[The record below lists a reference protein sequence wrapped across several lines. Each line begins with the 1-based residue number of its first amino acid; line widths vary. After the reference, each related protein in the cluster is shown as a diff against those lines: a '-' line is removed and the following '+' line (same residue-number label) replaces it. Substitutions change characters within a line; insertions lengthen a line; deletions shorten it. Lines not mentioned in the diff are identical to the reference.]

1 MKKHPSP
8 WSVRGVSQEARAKAA
23 RAAARR
29 RMTIGEWVTGA
40 LTSAANAELGVGHG
54 TQAARA
60 DPPAGDAAT
69 LADQLADYERHH
81 QLKFDELAA
90 GIAALAEQLDKA
102 AGPTARLVS
111 VDQLA
116 RAIKPLEHALERAE
130 KATGDDTDAG
140 HVTGRIS
147 NLPGARGG

>member
-1 MKKHPSP
+1 MKKHLSP

-29 RMTIGEWVTGA
+29 RMTIGAWVTGA
-40 LTSAANAELGVGHG
+40 LTSAANAELGVGR
-54 TQAARA
+54 AAA
-60 DPPAGDAAT
+60 PHDDDAAN
-69 LADQLADYERHH
+69 AGQAADYERRNA
-81 QLKFDELAA
+81 LKLDELAA
-90 GIAALAEQLDKA
+90 AIAALSEQLETA
-102 AGPTARLVS
+102 AGPAARLVS

>member
-8 WSVRGVSQEARAKAA
+8 WSVRGVSLEARAKAA

-29 RMTIGEWVTGA
+29 RMTIGAWVTGA
-40 LTSAANAELGVGHG
+40 MTNAANAELGLGG
-54 TQAARA
+54 SATANQTPRGGDGA
-60 DPPAGDAAT
+60 PAGD
-69 LADQLADYERHH
+69 LADYQRRNEQR
-81 QLKFDELAA
+81 FDELAA
-90 GIAALAEQLDKA
+90 ALAALSEQLDKA

-116 RAIKPLEHALERAE
+116 LAIKPFKQALDRVE
-130 KATGDDTDAG
+130 KSMGDDTDAG
-140 HVTGRIS
+140 RVTGRIS

>member
-1 MKKHPSP
+1 
-8 WSVRGVSQEARAKAA
+8 
-23 RAAARR
+23 
-29 RMTIGEWVTGA
+29 MTIGAWVTGA
-40 LTSAANAELGVGHG
+40 LTGAANAELGVGGSAAPHG
-54 TQAARA
+54 DDATT
-60 DPPAGDAAT
+60 AGR
-69 LADQLADYERHH
+69 LADYERRNA
-81 QLKFDELAA
+81 LKLDELAA
-90 GIAALAEQLDKA
+90 AIAALSEQLDKA

-116 RAIKPLEHALERAE
+116 RVIKPLEHALERAK